1 MKYKLISPTN
11 LQYKP
16 IEQVL
21 VNRGIPYNDIYNYL
35 FTTDDDINSPLSLG
49 EEVLTQAA
57 TALISAI
64 QHNEKAKIIVDSD
77 CDGYTSSAILL
88 NYLYELFPSWVEN
101 NVEWILHDG
110 KEHGLNDMPL
120 AQWVQEEVKL
130 VICPDSSSEDYN
142 EHKFLK
148 NNGITTIVLDHHEAK
163 MISPDAIII
172 NNQLSDYPNK
182 DFSGAGIVWQFCRF
196 LDSKLNI
203 NNADTQLDL
212 VALGVDADMMSLKS
226 KETKHII
233 NKGFEDQYLKNPF
246 VAGIAWKNSFLLGQ
260 KITPMGAAFYIAP
273 LVNAMVR
280 SGTLEEKQ
288 ILFKSMLKF
297 EAFKQVPSIK
307 RGHKPGDME
316 RIVDQA
322 LRVVTNVKN
331 RQTKAQDAGM
341 KLLEEKIEEENLLN
355 HKVLLFLLEPKQI
368 EKNIAGLCANKIMAK
383 YQRPCCI
390 LTKTQVETE
399 EPVED
404 DFPFDVTQTITRTIY
419 QGSARGCDKTG
430 VNQFK
435 DICEETHTI
444 EYVIGH
450 QGAFGLGL
458 DINQTQNFLN
468 QTDIALA
475 NISDEAIY
483 SVDFIFE
490 NTTVNPDIILEIADF
505 GELWGKDIDEPYVAV
520 KNLKITKDMVTFM
533 KGTTI
538 KITLPN
544 KVSLIKFNSTEEEYQ
559 QLISEGYVL
568 ADFVGKCAKNEWAG
582 ETFAQI
588 KIEEFVVN
596 RVAKYDF

>member
-1 MKYKLISPTN
+1 MKYKLISKNNPK
-11 LQYKP
+11 LKP

-21 VNRGIPYNDIYNYL
+21 INRGIPYTELQSYL
-35 FTTDDDINSPLSLG
+35 NTTDDDINSPLLLG
-49 EEVLTQAA
+49 EENLMAAA
-57 TALISAI
+57 TAIITAI
-64 QHNEKAKIIVDSD
+64 NNNQKAKIIVDSD

-88 NYLYELFPSWVEN
+88 NYLYELFPSWIEN
-101 NVEWILHDG
+101 NVEWVLHNG

-120 AQWVQEEVKL
+120 AEWLQEEIKL
-130 VICPDSSSEDYN
+130 VICPDSSSEDYD

-148 NNGITTIVLDHHEAK
+148 DHGITTIVLDHHEAK
-163 MISPDAIII
+163 MISPNAIVI

-196 LDSKLNI
+196 LDSKLNVK
-203 NNADTQLDL
+203 NADTQLDL

-260 KITPMGAAFYIAP
+260 KITPIGAAFYIAP

-280 SGTLEEKQ
+280 SGTPEEKK

-297 EAFKQVPSIK
+297 EAFKEVPSIK

-316 RIVDQA
+316 KIIDQA
-322 LRVVTNVKN
+322 LRTVTNVKN

-341 KLLEEKIEEENLLN
+341 QLLEEKIEKDNLLN
-355 HKVLLFLLEPKQI
+355 HKVLLFLLEPNQI
-368 EKNIAGLCANKIMAK
+368 DKNIAGLCANKIMAK

-390 LTKTQVETE
+390 LTKFQIETE
-399 EPVED
+399 QTVED
-404 DFPFDVTQTITRTIY
+404 LPFDLTETVSQTIY

-430 VNQFK
+430 VYTFK
-435 DICEETHTI
+435 DICESTGA
-444 EYVIGH
+444 VDFVKGH
-450 QGAFGLGL
+450 QGAFGLGICEDEL
-458 DINQTQNFLN
+458 QNFISK
-468 QTDIALA
+468 TD
-475 NISDEAIY
+475 NILKDVSDEAIY
-483 SVDFIFE
+483 NVDFVFE
-490 NTTVNPDIILEIADF
+490 NIEVNPDIILEIADF
-505 GELWGKDIDEPYVAV
+505 DDLWGKDVDEPYVAV
-520 KNLKITKDMVTFM
+520 RNLKVTKNMVTFM

-568 ADFVGKCAKNEWAG
+568 VDIVGKCNKNEWAG
-582 ETFAQI
+582 ETYAQI
-588 KIEEFVVN
+588 KIEDFSVN
-596 RVAKYDF
+596 SVAKYDF

>member
-1 MKYKLISPTN
+1 MKYKLISKNNPK
-11 LQYKP
+11 LKP

-21 VNRGIPYNDIYNYL
+21 INRGIPYTELQSYL
-35 FTTDDDINSPLSLG
+35 NTTDDDINSPLLLG
-49 EEVLTQAA
+49 EDNLIAAA
-57 TALISAI
+57 TAII
-64 QHNEKAKIIVDSD
+64 TTINNNQKAKIIVDSD

-88 NYLYELFPSWVEN
+88 NYLYELFPSWIEN
-101 NVEWILHDG
+101 NVEWILHNG

-120 AQWVQEEVKL
+120 AEWVQEEVKL
-130 VICPDSSSEDYN
+130 VICPDSSSEDYD

-148 NNGITTIVLDHHEAK
+148 DHGITTIVLDHHEAK
-163 MISPDAIII
+163 MISLNAIVI

-196 LDSKLNI
+196 LDSKFNVK
-203 NNADTQLDL
+203 NADTQLDL

-260 KITPMGAAFYIAP
+260 KITPIGAAFYIAP

-280 SGTLEEKQ
+280 SGTPEEKQ

-297 EAFKQVPSIK
+297 EAFKEVPSIK

-316 RIVDQA
+316 RVVDQA
-322 LRVVTNVKN
+322 LRTVTNVKN

-341 KLLEEKIEEENLLN
+341 QLLEEKIEKDNLLN
-355 HKVLLFLLEPKQI
+355 HKVLLFLLEPNQI
-368 EKNIAGLCANKIMAK
+368 DKNIAGLCANKIMAK

-390 LTKTQVETE
+390 LTKTTVETE
-399 EPVED
+399 RVVED
-404 DFPFDVTQTITRTIY
+404 LPFDLTETIAQTVY

-430 VNQFK
+430 VYLFK
-435 DICEETHTI
+435 DICESTGA
-444 EYVIGH
+444 VNFVKGH
-450 QGAFGLGL
+450 QGAFGLGICEDEL
-458 DINQTQNFLN
+458 QNFISK
-468 QTDIALA
+468 TDDILKDT
-475 NISDEAIY
+475 SDEAIY
-483 SVDFIFE
+483 NVDFVFE
-490 NTTVNPDIILEIADF
+490 NTEVNPEVILEIADF
-505 GELWGKDIDEPYVAV
+505 NDLWGKDVDEPYVAIR
-520 KNLKITKDMVTFM
+520 NLKVTKNMVTFM

-559 QLISEGYVL
+559 RLISEGYVL
-568 ADFVGKCAKNEWAG
+568 VDIVGKCNKNEWAG
-582 ETFAQI
+582 ETYAQI

-596 RVAKYDF
+596 SVAKYDF